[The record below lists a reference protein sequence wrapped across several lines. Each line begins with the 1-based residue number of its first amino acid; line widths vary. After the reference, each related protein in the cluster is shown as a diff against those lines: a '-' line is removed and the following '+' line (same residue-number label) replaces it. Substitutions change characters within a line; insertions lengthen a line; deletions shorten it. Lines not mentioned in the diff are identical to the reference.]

1 MREQRQM
8 DEAELPSISSI
19 SSSAA
24 TRRWEVS
31 RRFRTD
37 PQRARA
43 ALRRGYLSLPHL
55 AVTRLLHRVPLIRSA
70 SSRDIEMGNPHDRAS
85 ARHSSVADRTTFAG
99 YTILRPLGSGGM
111 ADVYLA
117 KHPRLPR
124 REALKVL
131 AKGMTADG
139 EFRERFNREADLAA
153 TLWHPHIVAVHDRG
167 EFDGQLWIAMDYVEG
182 TDASRLLK
190 ERYRQGMSIDDV
202 CAIVSAV
209 AGALDYAHNRGLLHR
224 DVKPANIL
232 LTHPEAGERRILLAD
247 FGIARQL
254 ADVSGI
260 TETNVAVGT
269 VAYAAPEQLLGQNMD
284 GRADQYA
291 LAATAFHLLTGA
303 PPYRHANPVEAIGMH
318 LSAPAPRLSDHRPE
332 LARLDDVLF
341 KALAKEPADR
351 FDRCREFAAAFSEQ
365 ICSVANSERRSKPA
379 VIAAA
384 SHMLRNTLSKKA
396 ARKFSLRVK
405 IVIAIVVMALIATT
419 ATLAIW
425 ATPSLFWDDTSAAE
439 AAPPQSHPTSAN
451 DPAGAPAAVAAAPA
465 LDGSYRLDYDRAKQ
479 TSNGVIGNDGARTS
493 WWAFHSSCTP
503 AGCAATGTKLDNADH
518 QVARTAGTG
527 NTGVLHFVDGHWQS
541 EPRPKQVQV
550 QCRRAHQTVT
560 STQDQTV
567 VWSLTPQADGTL
579 RGVQIQTVHSN
590 DCGAQGATLRI
601 PVVVTRV
608 ADVPPGVPM
617 ADPSKVAAST
627 EPPAA
632 TSSAPVLGGVCSD
645 MDKIAYDSSANEQVV
660 CEDRTWD
667 KAPTTTGVH
676 PVGTSCGQP
685 DTPVF
690 AMSMSDDGYL
700 IECDPAT
707 KVWTR
712 RHG

>member
-1 MREQRQM
+1 M
-8 DEAELPSISSI
+8 DEAKT
-19 SSSAA
+19 SSSAI

-43 ALRRGYLSLPHL
+43 ALRRGYQSLPHL

-70 SSRDIEMGNPHDRAS
+70 SSSGVEVSRQHNKAS
-85 ARHSSVADRTTFAG
+85 ARRSTVADRTAFAG

-182 TDASRLLK
+182 TDASRMVK
-190 ERYRQGMSIDDV
+190 ERYRQGMSVDDV

-232 LTHPEAGERRILLAD
+232 LTHPEAGERRIMLAD

-254 ADVSGI
+254 AEVSGL

-318 LSAPAPRLSDHRPE
+318 LNAPAPRLSDHRPE
-332 LARLDDVLF
+332 LAHLDDVLF
-341 KALAKEPADR
+341 KALAKQPEDR
-351 FDRCREFAAAFSEQ
+351 FDRCCEFAAAFNERVSG
-365 ICSVANSERRSKPA
+365 SNRGRRSKPA
-379 VIAAA
+379 VIAAT
-384 SHMLRNTLSKKA
+384 SLMLRNARSGKA
-396 ARKFSLRVK
+396 AARRFSPRTK
-405 IVIAIVVMALIATT
+405 IALAIVVMALVAM
-419 ATLAIW
+419 AITW
-425 ATPSLFWDDTSAAE
+425 ATSWFFWDDTPAAK
-439 AAPPQSHPTSAN
+439 AAPPQLHPTSAN
-451 DPAGAPAAVAAAPA
+451 QPAGVPGPLLAAPA
-465 LDGSYRLDYDRAKQ
+465 LDGTYRLDYDRAKQ
-479 TSNGVIGNDGARTS
+479 TSNGVIGNDGAQTS
-493 WWAFHSSCTP
+493 WWALRSLCT
-503 AGCAATGTKLDNADH
+503 ATGCAATGTKLDNANH
-518 QVARTAGTG
+518 KLARTTGNG
-527 NTGVLHFVDGHWQS
+527 NTGVLHFVDGHWQG
-541 EPRPKQVQV
+541 EPRPKQIQV
-550 QCRRAHQTVT
+550 QCRQAHHKVT
-560 STQDQTV
+560 STQDQMV
-567 VWSLTPQADGTL
+567 IWSLAPQADGTL

-601 PVVVTRV
+601 PVVATRV
-608 ADVPPGVPM
+608 GDVPPNVPV
-617 ADPSKVAAST
+617 ADPAKVAVT
-627 EPPAA
+627 PVEPAV
-632 TSSAPVLGGVCSD
+632 TSSTPVLGGTCND
-645 MDKIAYDSSANEQVV
+645 IDKIGYDSSTNEQVV
-660 CEDRTWD
+660 CEDNTWD
-667 KAPTTTGVH
+667 KAPITTGVR

-685 DTPVF
+685 DTPAF
-690 AMSMSDDGYL
+690 AMSMSDDGHL
-700 IECDPAT
+700 IECDPGA